1 MPNQHHLL
9 QNLKNFLPSFTQT
22 QCVCSYQIQDPES
35 SSVRHKLPT
44 SYSTLLCPSDS
55 LTPNPN
61 PETIHNHV
69 STAVLTPRS
78 IVTHTAQVPWAL
90 VAIVFAILYWDKN
103 SIALTL
109 SAEPRPY
116 SPYSWDSVAQYSG
129 LIKGFSSMNPT
140 HLPSHLVSN
149 KIFKL

>member
-1 MPNQHHLL
+1 MPIQHHLL

-22 QCVCSYQIQDPES
+22 QCEP
-35 SSVRHKLPT
+35 SSVRQTANFLLNPALSKWFFNCNP
-44 SYSTLLCPSDS
+44 STYIP
-55 LTPNPN
+55 PN
-61 PETIHNHV
+61 PEMIHNHV